1 MTNAL
6 DTLLRIAE
14 NENLVNSNL
23 KYCLVT
29 EKKLPYKL
37 DNTPAKINNTNDFV
51 DFKELLNGELEK
63 YAGIGISI
71 QASKVCAIDVDKCFS
86 IPFDI
91 STGDERAKDII
102 DRFKK
107 YAYIEFSFSGKGLRV
122 IFRQRYDFDN
132 KKYYIKNETNS
143 IEYYQPEKSYRYVTI
158 TGMTIINNP
167 INSIYNFE
175 NIIEQFLNDY
185 MLRPIKNISR
195 EINEVDNNIS
205 IDILRKRLRRK
216 LLLDNRFQDIWFSKA
231 PGSGSD
237 ESERDYY
244 LLSCLYESITQNKEN
259 IRILFEES
267 PFFKSKDYKHIN
279 KWTNQDYRYFN
290 YLYDRIS
297 ER

>member
-1 MTNAL
+1 MSNAL
-6 DTLLRIAE
+6 DTLLKIAE
-14 NENLVNSNL
+14 NENLINSNL

-37 DNTPAKINNTNDFV
+37 DNTPAKINNINDFV
-51 DFKELLNGELEK
+51 NFEELLNGELEK

-91 STGDERAKDII
+91 SSGDKRVKDII
-102 DRFKK
+102 NRFEK

-122 IFRQRYDFDN
+122 IFRQNYNFDN
-132 KKYYIKNETNS
+132 KKYYIKNESNS

-167 INSIYNFE
+167 INSTYNFE
-175 NIIEQFLNDY
+175 NVIEQFLNDY
-185 MLRPIKNISR
+185 MLRPIKNIVR
-195 EINEVDNNIS
+195 EINEVDNNVS
-205 IDILRKRLRRK
+205 IDILRRRLRRK
-216 LLLDNRFQDIWFSKA
+216 LLLDNRFQDVWFSKA

-244 LLSCLYESITQNKEN
+244 LLSCLYETITQNKEN
-259 IRILFEES
+259 LRILFEES
-267 PFFKSKDYKHIN
+267 PFFKSKDYKHMN
-279 KWTNQDYRYFN
+279 KWTNQDHRYFN

-297 ER
+297 K

>member
-37 DNTPAKINNTNDFV
+37 DNTPAKINNINDFV
-51 DFKELLNGELEK
+51 NFEELLNGELEK

-91 STGDERAKDII
+91 TSGDERAKDII
-102 DRFKK
+102 NRFKK

-122 IFRQRYDFDN
+122 IFRQKYDFDN

-143 IEYYQPEKSYRYVTI
+143 IEYYQPENSYRYVTI

-167 INSIYNFE
+167 VNSIYNFE
-175 NIIEQFLNDY
+175 NVIEQFLNDY
-185 MLRPIKNISR
+185 MLRPIKNIIR

-216 LLLDNRFQDIWFSKA
+216 LLLDNRFQDVWFSKA
-231 PGSGSD
+231 PGSGAD

-259 IRILFEES
+259 LRILFEES

-279 KWTNQDYRYFN
+279 KWTNQDHRYFN

-297 ER
+297 K

>member
-122 IFRQRYDFDN
+122 ILDRKSTRL
-132 KKYYIKNETNS
+132 NS
-143 IEYYQPEKSYRYVTI
+143 SHT
-158 TGMTIINNP
+158 
-167 INSIYNFE
+167 
-175 NIIEQFLNDY
+175 
-185 MLRPIKNISR
+185 
-195 EINEVDNNIS
+195 
-205 IDILRKRLRRK
+205 
-216 LLLDNRFQDIWFSKA
+216 
-231 PGSGSD
+231 
-237 ESERDYY
+237 
-244 LLSCLYESITQNKEN
+244 
-259 IRILFEES
+259 
-267 PFFKSKDYKHIN
+267 
-279 KWTNQDYRYFN
+279 
-290 YLYDRIS
+290 
-297 ER
+297 

>member
-1 MTNAL
+1 MSNAL
-6 DTLLRIAE
+6 DTLLKIAE
-14 NENLVNSNL
+14 NENLINSNL

-37 DNTPAKINNTNDFV
+37 DNTPAKINNINDFV
-51 DFKELLNGELEK
+51 NFEELLNGELEK

-91 STGDERAKDII
+91 SSGDKRANDII
-102 DRFKK
+102 NRFEK

-122 IFRQRYDFDN
+122 IFRQNYNFDN
-132 KKYYIKNETNS
+132 KKYYIKNESNS
-143 IEYYQPEKSYRYVTI
+143 IEYYQPEESYRYVTI

-185 MLRPIKNISR
+185 MLRPIKNIVR
-195 EINEVDNNIS
+195 EINEVDNNVS
-205 IDILRKRLRRK
+205 IDILRRRLRRK
-216 LLLDNRFQDIWFSKA
+216 LLLDNRFQDVWFSKA
-231 PGSGSD
+231 PGSGAD

-244 LLSCLYESITQNKEN
+244 LLSCLYETITQNKEN
-259 IRILFEES
+259 LRILFEES
-267 PFFKSKDYKHIN
+267 PFFKSKDYKHMN
-279 KWTNQDYRYFN
+279 KWTNQDHRYFN

-297 ER
+297 K